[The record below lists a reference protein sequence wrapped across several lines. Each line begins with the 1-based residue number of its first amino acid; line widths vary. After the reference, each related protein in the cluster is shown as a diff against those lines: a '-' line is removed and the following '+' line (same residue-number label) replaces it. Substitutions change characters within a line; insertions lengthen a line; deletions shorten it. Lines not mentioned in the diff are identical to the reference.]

1 MNKRFDWT
9 SYSTEQTILLNGI
22 VLWENKQKAGKWT
35 IILKRTKSF
44 FWTIEKKLIGL
55 FTNDEWTKWK
65 KSWNNQSL
73 SRLQM
78 PNAII

>member
-44 FWTIEKKLIGL
+44 FWTIEKK
-55 FTNDEWTKWK
+55 TNRFVHKRWMNEMK